1 VFPSECPISS
11 SYYFSLFSI
20 LLYCIALYRTFKQRR
35 AEDMCQV
42 VEYLPGRYKA
52 LSSNSSTVKKKERNG
67 IKLTREVG
75 KVTFMTLVTMEA
87 WEN

>member
-1 VFPSECPISS
+1 
-11 SYYFSLFSI
+11 
-20 LLYCIALYRTFKQRR
+20 
-35 AEDMCQV
+35 V